1 MMRLFVALSLPV
13 DVRAQLGAIQAG
25 LPGAR
30 WIDTQNMHLTLR
42 FIGEMQEPDA
52 HDFSLALSHI
62 HAPAFD
68 LSLSGIGY
76 FDRRAT
82 VHSVWARAEK
92 SDGLMHLQSKIESV
106 VVRSGGP
113 VEKRKFTPHVTLGRL
128 KDTPVERI
136 GPWLETSGVL
146 SVPPFP
152 VAEFALFQSKLGH
165 GGARYIELAAYPLI
179 ESPDEAPPRLTSAP
193 DP

>member
-13 DVRAQLGAIQAG
+13 DVRAQLGTTQAG

-42 FIGEMQEPDA
+42 FIGEMPEPDA
-52 HDFSLALSHI
+52 HDLSLALSHI

-76 FDRRAT
+76 FDRRGT
-82 VHSVWARAEK
+82 VHSVWARAQK
-92 SDGLMHLQSKIESV
+92 SDALLHLQSKIESV

-128 KDTPVERI
+128 KGTPVERI

-152 VAEFALFQSKLGH
+152 VTEFALFQSKLGH

-179 ESPDEAPPRLTSAP
+179 EPPPMMHPPD
-193 DP
+193 